1 MYQNRHFKCLTAFQK
16 EKKETTMNLR
26 KKLLDKKKK
35 IIKFGKKNWIAV
47 LVTNVQGNRYYA
59 KTKYT
64 ANILLSLKRSN
75 KCLTTHRLLF

>member
-1 MYQNRHFKCLTAFQK
+1 MYQNRHLNTAFQK

-35 IIKFGKKNWIAV
+35 IIKFGKKKLKCIV
-47 LVTNVQGNRYYA
+47 LVKNVQGNRYIV

-64 ANILLSLKRSN
+64 ANRLLSLKRSN
-75 KCLTTHRLLF
+75 NCLTTHRLLF